1 MLKTKCPAFTEL
13 FWISVCVTGFNT
25 LKLTQFKGRIMCNI
39 LPCTCMVWYIAQRC
53 PLLQVSMVSLSNN
66 FSFTSHNRVE
76 NETFYVK
83 NAQEKRQ
90 DMFVYPLLRQLSDNR
105 QFSESS
111 YEKYYHLSDYTKEF
125 NGQLSA

>member
-1 MLKTKCPAFTEL
+1 
-13 FWISVCVTGFNT
+13 
-25 LKLTQFKGRIMCNI
+25 
-39 LPCTCMVWYIAQRC
+39 
-53 PLLQVSMVSLSNN
+53 MVSLSNN

-90 DMFVYPLLRQLSDNR
+90 DMFVYPLLRQLTDNR

-125 NGQLSA
+125 NGLLSA